1 MCSMT
6 ARWPPHC
13 ARAGHRD
20 DMTLSRRG
28 LIHQVGKVG
37 GVAAAYRTMAAMG
50 LLAVPSAYAGPPALP
65 PGNRQRIVIIGA
77 GIAGMVL
84 AWELRKAGYA
94 PVILEARARPGGRN
108 WSLRGGDEVRENT
121 SVQRVEWD
129 RGEHMYFNPGPARL
143 PYHHEGILAY
153 CRELGVALEVMSNDN
168 RGALMQ
174 SDTGFDGRPQ
184 RNREVIDDIRGYIAE
199 LAAKAIDRDALNQLV
214 GTDDKERIRA
224 MLRAFGALDRD
235 MAYKGSPRAGFSV
248 PPGAGMQDGTPSQPL
263 DLHQILDA
271 GFWQFETNFGEGWH
285 QAATMMQPV
294 GGMGR
299 IGEAFGRRLRGV
311 ITYGAEV
318 TALRRSGS
326 GARIVW
332 RDTKSRREHAIE
344 TPFVVIT
351 IPLPVLRTIPADFTA
366 DVRAAIAAVDYLPAG
381 KVAFQAERRFWEQDD
396 AIYGGISWTSR
407 DITQVWYPS
416 AGLQQKKGILVGAY
430 IWSDDLGEAF
440 AAKSPDKRLADAL
453 DDGERLHPGYRRH
466 LTKGVSVAWKNIPY
480 SGSAWAEWDREA
492 RAKYYGQLL
501 KGDGP
506 FLFAGEH
513 MSYINGWQEGAVRS
527 AHHTL
532 DDIARRMRSP

>member
-1 MCSMT
+1 
-6 ARWPPHC
+6 
-13 ARAGHRD
+13 
-20 DMTLSRRG
+20 MTLSRRG